1 MSPPPLA
8 ATTNLPSGGAP
19 PPATTNFL
27 GRPIIAAATAGA
39 GNGAGNGSDGVP
51 AGDSARAAEIAAS
64 LQRLRARIA
73 SACTAVGRD
82 PSEITLVAVT
92 KTYPATDVAHLAALG
107 VRDIG
112 ENREQEAAP
121 KVAEIAAA
129 GIEVRWH
136 HVGQLQRNKARAVAG
151 YAYAVHSVDRVRL
164 VDALGKARDATA
176 QPLEIFVQ
184 LSIDGDTTR
193 GGAVAGDV
201 PLIADAVAGQPSLRL
216 AGLMAVAPL
225 GMPPEAA
232 FDVLAAESERLRA
245 TYPDAKSLSA
255 GMSNDLEPA
264 IARGA
269 THVRVGS
276 ALLGMRPKLG

>member
-1 MSPPPLA
+1 VSRPSP
-8 ATTNLPSGGAP
+8 AT
-19 PPATTNFL
+19 TTNFL
-27 GRPIIAAATAGA
+27 GRSIIAAATAGA
-39 GNGAGNGSDGVP
+39 GNGAGPGGSDGVA

-73 SACTAVGRD
+73 SACIAAGRD
-82 PSEITLVAVT
+82 PSEVTLVAVT

-164 VDALGKARDATA
+164 VDALGRARDAMA
-176 QPLEIFVQ
+176 QPLEVFVQ

-201 PLIADAVAGQPSLRL
+201 PLIAEAVVGQPSLRL

-225 GMPPEAA
+225 GMSPEAA

-255 GMSNDLEPA
+255 GMSHDLEAA

>member
-1 MSPPPLA
+1 M
-8 ATTNLPSGGAP
+8 TIGAP
-19 PPATTNFL
+19 GGVAAAVGGNQEFL
-27 GRPIIAAATAGA
+27 GRSIIGAATAGA
-39 GNGAGNGSDGVP
+39 GNGAE
-51 AGDSARAAEIAAS
+51 ARTAEIGAS
-64 LQRLRARIA
+64 LERLRARIG
-73 SACTAVGRD
+73 SACATAGRD

-92 KTYPATDVAHLAALG
+92 KTYPATDVAHLASLG

-164 VDALGKARDATA
+164 VDVLGKSREATGLA
-176 QPLEIFVQ
+176 PLEVFVQ
-184 LSIDGDTTR
+184 LSIDGDIAR
-193 GGAVAGDV
+193 GGALADEV
-201 PLIADAVAGQPSLRL
+201 PVIAEAVAGQPALRL

-225 GMPPEAA
+225 GMSAEAA
-232 FDVLAAESERLRA
+232 FDVLAAESERLRT
-245 TYPDAKSLSA
+245 TYPGATSLSA

>member
-1 MSPPPLA
+1 VA
-8 ATTNLPSGGAP
+8 E
-19 PPATTNFL
+19 L
-27 GRPIIAAATAGA
+27 GT
-39 GNGAGNGSDGVP
+39 
-51 AGDSARAAEIAAS
+51 S
-64 LQRLRARIA
+64 LSRVRARIA
-73 SACTAVGRD
+73 SACVGAGRD
-82 PSEITLVAVT
+82 PAEITLVAVT
-92 KTYPATDVAHLAALG
+92 KTYPAADVAHLAALG

-129 GIEVRWH
+129 GIDVHWH

-164 VDALGKARDATA
+164 VDALGDARVATGQSA
-176 QPLEIFVQ
+176 LAVFVQ

-193 GGAVAGDV
+193 GGALAADV
-201 PLIADAVAGQPSLRL
+201 PMIAEAVARQPSLRL

-225 GMPPEAA
+225 EMAPATA
-232 FDVLAAESERLRA
+232 FDILATESVRLRA
-245 TYPDAKSLSA
+245 TYPDAVWLSA

-264 IARGA
+264 IQHGA

>member
-1 MSPPPLA
+1 VPAVSQ
-8 ATTNLPSGGAP
+8 P
-19 PPATTNFL
+19 PPATRIFL
-27 GRPIIAAATAGA
+27 GRSIIAAGTTGA
-39 GNGAGNGSDGVP
+39 DNGAATRGSDGA
-51 AGDSARAAEIAAS
+51 AGSDSARTAEIGAS
-64 LQRLRARIA
+64 LERLRARIA
-73 SACTAVGRD
+73 SACTAAGRD

-92 KTYPATDVAHLAALG
+92 KTYPAADVAHLATLG

-164 VDALGKARDATA
+164 VDALGRPRA
-176 QPLEIFVQ
+176 QSGHPPLDVFVQ
-184 LSIDGDTTR
+184 LSIDGDTAR
-193 GGAVAGDV
+193 GGALAADV
-201 PLIADAVAGQPSLRL
+201 PVVAEAVAGQSALRL

-225 GMPPEAA
+225 GMSAEAA

-245 TYPDAKSLSA
+245 TYPGATSLSA